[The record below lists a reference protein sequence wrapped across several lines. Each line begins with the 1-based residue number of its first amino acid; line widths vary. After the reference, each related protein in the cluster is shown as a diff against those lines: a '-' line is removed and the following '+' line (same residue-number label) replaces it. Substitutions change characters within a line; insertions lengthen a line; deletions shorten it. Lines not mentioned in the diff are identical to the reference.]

1 MRSAIAL
8 TALFAFAPACA
19 VLVPAAAGAMIVH
32 ETTEDSSY
40 VVQVKAGV
48 DLAWASSKTT
58 LSHLSLK
65 PIDTDDVARK
75 AVAEIDN
82 SKVIV
87 TVEAFALD
95 QSVIKVS
102 ATKFALGD
110 SATTKMV
117 KDKILA
123 DLERKQ

>member
-1 MRSAIAL
+1 MRSAISL
-8 TALFAFAPACA
+8 VLLLVLAPACA
-19 VLVPAAAGAMIVH
+19 LLVPAGAGALAISS
-32 ETTEDSSY
+32 TNKDSTY
-40 VVQVKAGV
+40 IVQVRTGV
-48 DLAWASSKTT
+48 ELAWASSKTT

-65 PIDTDDVARK
+65 PIDTDDASRK

-82 SKVIV
+82 AKVTV

-102 ATKFALGD
+102 AMKFALAD
-110 SATTKMV
+110 AATATMV

-123 DLERKQ
+123 DLERTR